1 VEVIPQVGRNF
12 EFALTVRDN
21 VAVGGQTASDLMTLT
36 ATDAAGPFVVFKP
49 KQRLGYK
56 VMNKQLLGMWLVL
69 MRLL

>member
-36 ATDAAGPFVVFKP
+36 ATDAAGP
-49 KQRLGYK
+49 L
-56 VMNKQLLGMWLVL
+56 
-69 MRLL
+69 